1 MRPNSAESSSDCA
14 HPAMVCAYWSR
25 AHCGTDSGKPSKRAA
40 LPARL
45 AAPCS
50 PSTMTSKMPMGT
62 PSSLASSL
70 PSTSATSSPCCLIER
85 PSSGPPRFH
94 SAFSLALSAIV
105 STSAAARSGSEM
117 GLHVA
122 HLPPPRSKY
131 TNGAPPLTTSSWP
144 DTDLKKAVGRIIEY
158 VMSVC
163 SRSLASNSILAY
175 WNCSAYLSL
184 RSADLTQKAE
194 SKTKWRA
201 PAARAALRQL
211 SVA

>member
-1 MRPNSAESSSDCA
+1 
-14 HPAMVCAYWSR
+14 
-25 AHCGTDSGKPSKRAA
+25 
-40 LPARL
+40 
-45 AAPCS
+45 
-50 PSTMTSKMPMGT
+50 MPMGT

-85 PSSGPPRFH
+85 PSSGPPERGGECLVFKGHSCASCGGTATRIQHLPTLPAVPVCGRGLELAGAAKVQAGAEARAPKRTSDSAHRGTTADALPGLDRIWPSSLQPLPEVSVPRRPRLLASWPSFGKLDAPRFH

-144 DTDLKKAVGRIIEY
+144 DTDLCGQR
-158 VMSVC
+158 
-163 SRSLASNSILAY
+163 
-175 WNCSAYLSL
+175 
-184 RSADLTQKAE
+184 
-194 SKTKWRA
+194 
-201 PAARAALRQL
+201 
-211 SVA
+211 